1 MIDMIENSSRDN
13 EWLHLLF
20 ICQSSHLT
28 RRMNSINNRRA
39 QNRHDV
45 HDLRT
50 IANFLIDEVD
60 ESFGFGFRGSL
71 LARLVVGA
79 LHMSNDGAET
89 CEIARR
95 AIDLRKTEYRSS
107 MLPMESAAIIRGLL
121 RIQNVTDAFDVLND
135 ELSLPLEGTPIDSP
149 ENMDRLKHRAYSMS
163 SIASRHFYEGEPNC
177 AVKACKMMT
186 KLGPY
191 IHQSGLTAE
200 DLNMPWARIIQGA
213 AQCESARRD
222 GTVQCD
228 STIELPCNLVYS
240 VLTAMN
246 AFPSKN
252 DDETYEALSN
262 ALVRRTLFI
271 TGAVSMEGCPEEGRG
286 EAVFIGRSNVG
297 KSSLVN
303 MVCRDEDNFI
313 IYH

>member
-1 MIDMIENSSRDN
+1 M
-13 EWLHLLF
+13 
-20 ICQSSHLT
+20 
-28 RRMNSINNRRA
+28 
-39 QNRHDV
+39 
-45 HDLRT
+45 

-71 LARLVVGA
+71 LARLTVAA

-95 AIDLRKTEYRSS
+95 AINLRRTEYRSS

-121 RIQNVTDAFDVLND
+121 RIHNVTDAFDILDD
-135 ELSLPLEGTPIDSP
+135 ELSLPMEGASLQTPESQDK
-149 ENMDRLKHRAYSMS
+149 LKYRAYSLS
-163 SIASRHFYEGEPNC
+163 SIASRHFFECEPNC
-177 AVKACKMMT
+177 AVRACSMLT
-186 KLGPY
+186 KLGPT
-191 IHQSGLTAE
+191 ICGSDLTAE
-200 DLNMPWARIIQGA
+200 DLNMPWARIIHGA
-213 AQCESARRD
+213 AQCESSRRD
-222 GTVQCD
+222 GSVKCD

-240 VLTAMN
+240 VLNAMN
-246 AFPSKN
+246 SFPSNN

-271 TGAVSMEGCPEEGRG
+271 TGAVSIEGCPDEDRG

-303 MVCRDEDNFI
+303 MVCSKSGVCIVIELPHVNSTIRTCALFRTLIGNQSKI
-313 IYH
+313 VGLYK